1 MIVLML
7 GRSFGGSPSA
17 PGCTSSTCSTE
28 TWFGARVAVACER
41 PAVVVEAGDAAA
53 ACAVAVATGIGV
65 TEATA
70 VVGVDSTVV
79 MLGDAG
85 DGETDGTVVLVRGIG
100 VDTAGVVVP
109 LGVDGAVAW
118 AGVAAA
124 TVGIACPETSRPVRV
139 PRRTAVTTM
148 AGTTNRRTARTIRW
162 PMGAP
167 PS

>member
-7 GRSFGGSPSA
+7 GRSFGESPTA
-17 PGCTSSTCSTE
+17 PGYTSSTCSTE
-28 TWFGARVAVACER
+28 TWPCIGVAVACER
-41 PAVVVEAGDAAA
+41 PAVVVEAGDAAV

-70 VVGVDSTVV
+70 VVGVDRTVV
-79 MLGDAG
+79 TLGDAG
-85 DGETDGTVVLVRGIG
+85 DGETDGTVVLATGIG

-118 AGVAAA
+118 AGVGAD

-139 PRRTAVTTM
+139 PRRTAVTTK
-148 AGTTNRRTARTIRW
+148 AGTTKRRTARTIRW